1 MIPQISDFAGFESNV
16 KQGMTLTTV
25 IRCRGRSMFES
36 NVKQGMTLTLIPPKC
51 RVFVFDS
58 NVKQD
63 AVNLTLAKNCFDP
76 YNGKAVLF

>member
-1 MIPQISDFAGFESNV
+1 M
-16 KQGMTLTTV
+16 KQGMTLTTIDERIV
-25 IRCRGRSMFES
+25 DNEFES

-51 RVFVFDS
+51 PVFVFES

-63 AVNLTLAKNCFDP
+63 AVNLTHAKNCFDP

>member
-1 MIPQISDFAGFESNV
+1 M
-16 KQGMTLTTV
+16 KQGMTLTQTDS
-25 IRCRGRSMFES
+25 GGMTNMFES
-36 NVKQGMTLTLIPPKC
+36 NVKQGMTLTGLDTS
-51 RVFVFDS
+51 FEALLFES